1 MISKMFLI
9 CMQCVGSAL
18 KTSAPVSFQA
28 TRGQQP
34 GGQERVKLDH
44 YNLGASRAD
53 GLLNVEAAA
62 QSRDI

>member
-1 MISKMFLI
+1 
-9 CMQCVGSAL
+9 MQCVGSAL
-18 KTSAPVSFQA
+18 KTTAPVSFQA

-44 YNLGASRAD
+44 YDLGASRAD